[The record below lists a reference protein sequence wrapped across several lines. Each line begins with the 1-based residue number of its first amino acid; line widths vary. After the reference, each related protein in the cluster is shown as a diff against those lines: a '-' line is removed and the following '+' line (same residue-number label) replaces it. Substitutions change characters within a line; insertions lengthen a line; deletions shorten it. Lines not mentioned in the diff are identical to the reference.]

1 MHWMSRKG
9 WALAGALAV
18 AAAPAFA
25 APQDPKPAPSVT
37 PPAAAPAPP
46 PAAAPAPPPAA
57 APAAPPAVA
66 PEARRISAD
75 EVRQALAKG
84 KAVLVDVRSK
94 DSYDASHAQGAI
106 SIPLGEIESRAGE
119 LPKDKLVVTYCT

>member
-1 MHWMSRKG
+1 MHWMPWKG

-37 PPAAAPAPP
+37 P

>member
-1 MHWMSRKG
+1 M
-9 WALAGALAV
+9 
-18 AAAPAFA
+18 FA
-25 APQDPKPAPSVT
+25 APQDPKPAPGLT
-37 PPAAAPAPP
+37 PQATAPAAAASAAAPAPP
-46 PAAAPAPPPAA
+46 AAA
-57 APAAPPAVA
+57 
-66 PEARRISAD
+66 EARRISAE

-94 DSYDASHAQGAI
+94 DSYDASHAQGAL